1 MRTIIHV
8 DMDAFYAAVEVR
20 DNPKLKGVPLII
32 GSLPNERG
40 VVATCSYEARSFGI
54 RSGMSIKEAYKRCPH
69 GTYMHPN
76 FKKYTAASNAIH
88 EIWSKYTDIIEYIAL
103 DEAYLDITESMA
115 RFGDPISIANRIKKE
130 TYESQG
136 LTCSVGVGY
145 SMQTAKFASE
155 ENKPNGLFVIPNKDY
170 LINLIKDRDVR
181 VIYGVG
187 KTTAKSLNEKGI
199 YKVKDI
205 WDKEDLVRAYFG
217 KHGNQIVDFS
227 HGIDNRMVID
237 SSEHERKS
245 IGKERTFQVDVDDRE
260 VISDVLLLIAKD
272 LSLSLKKKKVY
283 AETITLKITY
293 SDMSSVTRSITG
305 EATDDLN
312 VIYKKAEELLLKI
325 PVRKIRLVGIR
336 LNNFTDK
343 KFEQLT
349 FDAWKNENSKKHKEN
364 LEEAIF
370 NLQNKFGPD
379 IIKRGNVLQAQK
391 NLEGRFEILREKK
404 EDVDDK

>member
-20 DNPKLKGVPLII
+20 DNPNLKGVPLII
-32 GSLPNERG
+32 GSLPTQRG

-76 FKKYTAASNAIH
+76 FKKYTATSNAIH
-88 EIWSKYTDIIEYIAL
+88 EIWSKYTDTIEYIAL
-103 DEAYLDITESMA
+103 DEAYLDVTESMT
-115 RFGDPISIANRIKKE
+115 RFGGALSIASRIKKE
-130 TYESQG
+130 TYEKEK

-145 SMQTAKFASE
+145 SMQTAKLASE
-155 ENKPNGLFVIPNKDY
+155 EKKPNGLFVIPDKEY

-181 VIYGVG
+181 VIYGIG

-205 WDKEDLVRAYFG
+205 WEKEDLVRAYFG
-217 KHGNQIVDFS
+217 KHGKQIVDFS
-227 HGIDNRMVID
+227 HGIDNRRVID
-237 SSEHERKS
+237 SSEYERKS
-245 IGKERTFQVDVDDRE
+245 IGKERTFQVDIDDRE
-260 VISDVLLLIAKD
+260 VIRDVLLLIAKD
-272 LSLSLKKKKVY
+272 LSIVLKRKKLY

-293 SDMSSVTRSITG
+293 SDMSSATRSITG
-305 EATDDLN
+305 EGTDDLN
-312 VIYKKAEELLLKI
+312 TIYKKAEELLLKI
-325 PVRKIRLVGIR
+325 PLRKIRLVGIR

-349 FDAWKNENSKKHKEN
+349 FDTWMDGNDKHKNE
-364 LEEAIF
+364 LEEAILS
-370 NLQNKFGPD
+370 LQNKFGTD

-391 NLEGRFEILREKK
+391 HLEDRILRDEEGYVDEK
-404 EDVDDK
+404 